1 MELEPV
7 ELPMSVN
14 PYHRAVELSKR
25 TDDVDMPIA
34 FNHPT
39 QIRAAG
45 SIRKMVGIG
54 LDSRGIPDYDITVQS
69 RRGATMQIKLL
80 EAHGQIH
87 HSFSEA
93 DEDVAKYKQMRG
105 HTS

>member
-1 MELEPV
+1 
-7 ELPMSVN
+7 MSVN
-14 PYHRAVELSKR
+14 PYHRAVALAKQ

-45 SIRKMVGIG
+45 SIRKMVPLGK
-54 LDSRGIPDYDITVQS
+54 DCRGIEDFDITVQS

-80 EAHGQIH
+80 EAHGQIY
-87 HSFSEA
+87 HSFTEA
-93 DEDVAKYKQMRG
+93 DEDVAKYKQARG
-105 HTS
+105 HT